1 MFKKIAGLISLFLGV
16 ALLGMIIYFLLG
28 GQIGPPGKA
37 PFGGKSILSAGAM
50 VIAFFYVGY
59 KWLIGD
65 ALTKANFPNIENA
78 PVKLT
83 QTAAQQINQ
92 LMQKPGQVLRIDVT
106 GDSVSGFNYEMNLDT
121 PSRSGDIRYKQHG
134 VKVVVAND
142 VLRFLKGTTIDW
154 ETTQTTAGF
163 RFNNPNSAN

>member
-50 VIAFFYVGY
+50 VIAFFYVSY

-65 ALTKANFPNIENA
+65 ALAKANFPNIKNA

-83 QTAAQQINQ
+83 LKAAQQINQ
-92 LMQKPGQVLRIDVT
+92 LMQKPGQVLRVDVT
-106 GDSVSGFNYEMNLDT
+106 GDPVGGFNYEMNLDT
-121 PSRSGDIRYKQHG
+121 PARNGDIRYTQNG
-134 VKVVVAND
+134 VKIVVAQNI
-142 VLRFLKGTTIDW
+142 LPYLKGTTIDW
-154 ETTQTTAGF
+154 ESTQTAAGF